1 MTEALYERY
10 KEALRRGHVAAQRG
24 RLDEALDAYGEAAR
38 VAPDRALP
46 LVGIGQ
52 VLIRLGKPTEALS
65 TFDRALDRAPSDE
78 AALRGRIDALVG
90 LGDRVR
96 AAETI
101 DRLAA
106 TVDGA
111 GRRGEALDLLLVAL
125 DLAEARD
132 RRATLQAMVDAIDAD
147 ASRADLAP
155 RAAATPVADAVQR
168 AKARLAGPV
177 GPEAPPPP
185 PPFDP
190 AAAMAAVEDAAA
202 TGEAEATREAAL
214 AAARGFRGAGQLHA
228 AIDAC
233 YQALATSPAD
243 PALHVTLAD
252 LYVDRGWRVIAA
264 DKIVLLASLVDLA
277 DDPATKERLCQV
289 AARVPDDPRLEAI
302 CA

>member
-1 MTEALYERY
+1 M
-10 KEALRRGHVAAQRG
+10 RRRCAVASTHSSGSVIASVPPRRSIGSRRPWMGPVVAAKPSTSSWW
-24 RLDEALDAYGEAAR
+24 RLIW
-38 VAPDRALP
+38 P
-46 LVGIGQ
+46 
-52 VLIRLGKPTEALS
+52 
-65 TFDRALDRAPSDE
+65 
-78 AALRGRIDALVG
+78 
-90 LGDRVR
+90 
-96 AAETI
+96 
-101 DRLAA
+101 
-106 TVDGA
+106 
-111 GRRGEALDLLLVAL
+111 
-125 DLAEARD
+125 EARD

-147 ASRADLAP
+147 ASRADLAA

-264 DKIVLLASLVDLA
+264 DKLVLLASLVDLA

-289 AARVPDDPRLEAI
+289 AARVPDDPASRPSAPDLRPTGTVRGARCYTRNTMSDLFGSILEQVAWTTIVDIAI
-302 CA
+302 TSS